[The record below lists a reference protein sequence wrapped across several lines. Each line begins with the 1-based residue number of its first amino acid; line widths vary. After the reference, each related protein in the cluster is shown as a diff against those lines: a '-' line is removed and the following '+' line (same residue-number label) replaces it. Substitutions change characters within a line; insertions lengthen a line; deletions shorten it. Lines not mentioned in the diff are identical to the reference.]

1 MAQLSS
7 NRHNCGYDYF
17 FIGVL
22 LLCSHAATS
31 LAITTSEEA
40 WLTSEI
46 ESVIEANGNL
56 IPKFVRLSF
65 HDCVDGCNGCV
76 NMDNL
81 DNAGLE
87 VPISSLESIFTKAEA
102 PAGLSRA
109 DLWALAGLVGARRAA
124 RNAGN
129 DDLEFKFRWGRTDCA
144 DPNNTDEELP
154 NNLSDGTTEIYDF
167 FDEKF
172 GFDQYETVVLLGAHT
187 LGGASASNSG
197 FQGTWT
203 DNPLRLDNE
212 YYSELARPWRQVS
225 VSVRG
230 AQCDRLDLRPDCELL
245 QWRRGRGG
253 GRGGGGGRGLLQRGG
268 GGRPGGGGG
277 GGNRFDG
284 NFMLNVDIAMTRD
297 IDPAADGSVRGR
309 FNRLPDAPTDDTVER
324 FARRRRNEEWQEE
337 FEAVFVRMVE
347 ACILMDTPC
356 NLQNVQ

>member
-1 MAQLSS
+1 MAQLTSKRNYCS
-7 NRHNCGYDYF
+7 YENC

-22 LLCSHAATS
+22 LLCTHAATS

-40 WLTSEI
+40 WLTGEI
-46 ESVIEANGNL
+46 ESVIEANGDL

-76 NMDNL
+76 QMDKP

-87 VPISSLESIFTKAEA
+87 VPISSLESIFTKPEA

-129 DDLEFKFRWGRTDCA
+129 GDLEFRFRWGRTDCA

-154 NNLSDGTTEIYDF
+154 DNLSSGTTEIYDF

-187 LGGASASNSG
+187 LGGASVSNSG

-203 DNPLRLDNE
+203 DNPLNLDNE
-212 YYSELARPWRQVS
+212 YYSELARPWRQIS
-225 VSVRG
+225 VSV
-230 AQCDRLDLRPDCELL
+230 QDEHCDRLDLRPDCELL
-245 QWRRGRGG
+245 QWRRG
-253 GRGGGGGRGLLQRGG
+253 
-268 GGRPGGGGG
+268 GGGGG
-277 GGNRFDG
+277 GGGSIFDG

-297 IDPAADGSVRGR
+297 IDPDDDGSVRGG
-309 FNRLPDAPTDDTVER
+309 FNRLPTAPTDDTVER

-347 ACILMDTPC
+347 ACILLDTPC
-356 NLQNVQ
+356 NLQNAQ